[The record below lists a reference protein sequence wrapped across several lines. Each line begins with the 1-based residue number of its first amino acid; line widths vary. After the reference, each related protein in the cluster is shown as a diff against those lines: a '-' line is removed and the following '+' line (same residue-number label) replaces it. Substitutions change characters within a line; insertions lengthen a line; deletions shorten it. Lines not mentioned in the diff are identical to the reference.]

1 MSYPNTG
8 EVYDAGKYEK
18 SGFMATVIC
27 PFSPLVIPEEA
38 FAQSTATE
46 QPPPNTFMVNNTAP
60 GTTSLEQLK
69 DNHIHPVAVQSTLQ
83 RKVHQQQRRRHSS
96 PSSDSDTSGYLDEPS
111 NRSDHIDTDE
121 IDDSDDPEAVENSF
135 HHNSLEEMLST
146 PKENRKITRVMK
158 PASRGVVFK
167 KVLFEEGRIKNM
179 DEEMTQLRVRL
190 EQQRTD
196 NDETKR
202 QLTDKESEI
211 KNANK
216 ERDGIQESL
225 VACNTE
231 LESLKKLDISKDGTI
246 ASLRLEKDRFVSQLE
261 ERRQESLKLRAELET
276 VQEDLTHMR
285 SGVSPNIIVVPKSS
299 TVPPLHP
306 WDLKMVDIA
315 AVKVNPEAVRGMLY
329 HNMPILP
336 RDPPDAF
343 RPKPRFSVTYPT
355 PASYLSSVTV
365 GLSPLHNDL
374 LEVNS
379 NLLLKDSNGM
389 RGGKEAPEILAK
401 PEIGLSVGGDHEK
414 AIAQD
419 LNKAENEE
427 NNAAEKVDDIN
438 ADEFGLD
445 DPAQQDPRME
455 VPNDQIN
462 NDEAARK
469 DDAKEVNSV

>member
-1 MSYPNTG
+1 MSFDSMRGNHGRCPPFIVGGLLVLCFILTFNWWSLSSQN
-8 EVYDAGKYEK
+8 YDLIKQ
-18 SGFMATVIC
+18 I
-27 PFSPLVIPEEA
+27 EEL
-38 FAQSTATE
+38 
-46 QPPPNTFMVNNTAP
+46 
-60 GTTSLEQLK
+60 GEQLK
-69 DNHIHPVAVQSTLQ
+69 ISSEEQDLC
-83 RKVHQQQRRRHSS
+83 VHQR
-96 PSSDSDTSGYLDEPS
+96 
-111 NRSDHIDTDE
+111 
-121 IDDSDDPEAVENSF
+121 
-135 HHNSLEEMLST
+135 LS
-146 PKENRKITRVMK
+146 I
-158 PASRGVVFK
+158 
-167 KVLFEEGRIKNM
+167 EGRIKNM

-211 KNANK
+211 KNTNK

-276 VQEDLTHMR
+276 VQEDLTHMK

-343 RPKPRFSVTYPT
+343 RPKPRFSVTYLT
-355 PASYLSSVTV
+355 P
-365 GLSPLHNDL
+365 
-374 LEVNS
+374 
-379 NLLLKDSNGM
+379 
-389 RGGKEAPEILAK
+389 APEILAK

-427 NNAAEKVDDIN
+427 NNAAEKVDD
-438 ADEFGLD
+438 EFGLD

-455 VPNDQIN
+455 VPNEQLN